1 MDWFFLTMSPWLVLV
16 FRPALSQ
23 VPNKDVRREYR
34 LSSTSPLNSS
44 HDVTTEMLRTYLELG
59 TFLRSL
65 LSCGFCPLSTEG
77 VCSRTGEYVFDFAV
91 VVLGVRVSI
100 LARPFHG
107 RLPRGLRACSV
118 LTFLTTAFQFFRAE
132 TLGGLRDVATRTHAR
147 GEHVSPFS
155 HHCITL
161 HMSLNIRLDTPF
173 P

>member
-1 MDWFFLTMSPWLVLV
+1 MDWFFLTMSLWLVLV

-59 TFLRSL
+59 TLLRSL
-65 LSCGFCPLSTEG
+65 LSCGFCSRSTED

-100 LARPFHG
+100 LARPF
-107 RLPRGLRACSV
+107 RGAFASWASCVQCAHVPYYSV
-118 LTFLTTAFQFFRAE
+118 PVLSS
-132 TLGGLRDVATRTHAR
+132 GDAR
-147 GEHVSPFS
+147 RFA
-155 HHCITL
+155 
-161 HMSLNIRLDTPF
+161 
-173 P
+173 

>member
-1 MDWFFLTMSPWLVLV
+1 MDWFFLTMSLWLVLV

-34 LSSTSPLNSS
+34 LSFTSPLNRS

-59 TFLRSL
+59 TLLRLL

-91 VVLGVRVSI
+91 VVLGVRVIS
-100 LARPFHG
+100 LLVHFAG

-147 GEHVSPFS
+147 GEHVLPLS